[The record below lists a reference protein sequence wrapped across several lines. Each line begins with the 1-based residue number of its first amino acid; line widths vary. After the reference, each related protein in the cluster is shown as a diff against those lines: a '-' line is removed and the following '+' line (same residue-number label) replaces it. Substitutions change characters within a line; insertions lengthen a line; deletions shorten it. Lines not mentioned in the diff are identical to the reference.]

1 MVLDDLPMWGM
12 LGETLRD
19 PNTGKMTKVGRI
31 PFSFLIYFNYFLII
45 FFLLM

>member
-19 PNTGKMTKVGRI
+19 DKHGRMEKVLNKKMALC
-31 PFSFLIYFNYFLII
+31 FCFQFL
-45 FFLLM
+45 FFVSPDG